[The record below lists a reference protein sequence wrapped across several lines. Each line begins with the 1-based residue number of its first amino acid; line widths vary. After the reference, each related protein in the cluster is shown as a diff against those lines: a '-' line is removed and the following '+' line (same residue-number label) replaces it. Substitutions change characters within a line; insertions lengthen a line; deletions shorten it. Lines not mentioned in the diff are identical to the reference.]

1 MKRMFL
7 IIGLASVAAGIFGL
21 ATNNADLNE
30 GLSLNLLSFIL
41 GSIFLRG
48 YWMMKKTGE
57 LKL

>member
-1 MKRMFL
+1 MKLMFL
-7 IIGLASVAAGIFGL
+7 IIGLASVTAGVFGL
-21 ATNNADLNE
+21 VANNADLNE
-30 GLSLNLLSFIL
+30 GLSLSLLSFIL